1 MTTPAPKKKVT
12 GKSRSLVIFIDK
24 IIYGIA
30 RHWLAV
36 FNIGVG
42 IYVLLPMIIAPTLM
56 AVGATGPGR
65 FIYTVYGPMCHQMAS
80 RSFFLYGEQY
90 AYPREL
96 AGTELNPIEAYMPD
110 IPEFITA
117 SADPAEWTTFLL
129 PARQFLG
136 NAEMGYK
143 MALCER
149 DIAIYGAI
157 FVFGLLYGL
166 LRRRI
171 DFKPLPIWAFLLFGM
186 GPIALDGFSQLFSQY
201 GTAAD
206 ALSFFNTVFPL
217 RESTPLFRSLTGFLF
232 GFCLAWMAYPRVEDG
247 MDVTADDLEK
257 KLVRIGEMKPRESS
271 IQNQQS

>member
-1 MTTPAPKKKVT
+1 MTTPPPKKKVT

-42 IYVLLPMIIAPTLM
+42 LYVLLPMLIAPTLM
-56 AVGATGPGR
+56 YVGATGPAK
-65 FIYTVYGPMCHQMAS
+65 FIYTLYGPMCHQMAS

-96 AGTELNPIEAYMPD
+96 AGTDLTPIEAYMPE
-110 IPEFITA
+110 IPGFDTA
-117 SADPAEWTTFLL
+117 STDPAQWTTFLV
-129 PARQFLG
+129 PARKFLG

-157 FVFGLLYGL
+157 FIFGLIYAL
-166 LRRRI
+166 LRKRI
-171 DFKPLPIWAFLLFGM
+171 NFKPLPIWAFLLFGM

-201 GTAAD
+201 GTAAE
-206 ALSFFNTVFPL
+206 ALSFFNTIFPL

-232 GFCLAWMAYPRVEDG
+232 GFTLAWMAYPRVEDG
-247 MDVTADDLEK
+247 MNTTADDLEA
-257 KLVRIGEMKPRESS
+257 KLVRIGEMKPREPV
-271 IQNQQS
+271 IGEQ

>member
-42 IYVLLPMIIAPTLM
+42 LYVLLPMLIAPTLM
-56 AVGATGPGR
+56 YVGATEPAK
-65 FIYTVYGPMCHQMAS
+65 FIYTLYGPMCHQMAS

-96 AGTELNPIEAYMPD
+96 AGTALTPIEAYMPD
-110 IPEFITA
+110 IPGFATA
-117 SADPAEWTTFLL
+117 SLDPAQWTTFLV
-129 PARQFLG
+129 PARKFLG

-157 FVFGLLYGL
+157 FIFGLLYAL
-166 LRRRI
+166 LRKRI
-171 DFKPLPIWAFLLFGM
+171 NFKPLPIWAFLLFGM

-201 GTAAD
+201 GTAAE

-232 GFCLAWMAYPRVEDG
+232 GFTLAWMAYPRVEDG
-247 MDVTADDLEK
+247 MNTTADDLGQ
-257 KLVRIGEMKPRESS
+257 KLERIGAIKPREAVSS
-271 IQNQQS
+271 

>member
-1 MTTPAPKKKVT
+1 MTTPEPKKKVT
-12 GKSRSLVIFIDK
+12 GKTRSLVIFIDK

-56 AVGATGPGR
+56 TVGATGPGR
-65 FIYTVYGPMCHQMAS
+65 FIYTIYGPMCHQMAS

-96 AGTELNPIEAYMPD
+96 AGTDLNPIEAYMPG
-110 IPEFITA
+110 IPEFTTA
-117 SADPAEWTTFLL
+117 STNPAEWTTFLL

-136 NAEMGYK
+136 NAQMGYK

-157 FVFGLLYGL
+157 FVFGLLYAL

-171 DFKPLPIWAFLLFGM
+171 NFKPLPIWAFLLFGM

-201 GTAAD
+201 GTAAE

-217 RESTPLFRSLTGFLF
+217 RESTPLFRTVTGFLF

-247 MDVTADDLEK
+247 MNTTAVDLER
-257 KLVRIGEMKPRESS
+257 KLTRIEELEPREPISS
-271 IQNQQS
+271 GQ